1 MKRLI
6 LIICLLL
13 IPGCNQNSN
22 QEQIDLYSSFI
33 KETKQYESKDISKNL
48 PFDINVYL
56 EKVIDEEITY
66 RVIIDNPKEEI
77 KNIKAIAI
85 HNYETKDIYPTSGI
99 FEKSLNLIPNVVDLS
114 NNNVKGVILI
124 GYIDYDDEIEN
135 FDGIIK
141 VLIKYTGRKGTTEK
155 VYYEYQK

>member
-6 LIICLLL
+6 LIICLLF
-13 IPGCNQNSN
+13 ITGCNQNNN
-22 QEQIDLYSSFI
+22 QEQINLYSSFI
-33 KETKQYESKDISKNL
+33 KETKQYESKNVNKNL

-66 RVIIDNPKEEI
+66 RVIIDNPKEKI

-99 FEKSLNLIPNVVDLS
+99 FEEPLNLIPNVVDLS
-114 NNNVKGVILI
+114 NNNAKGVILI
-124 GYIDYDDEIEN
+124 GYIDYADKLEK

-141 VLIKYTGRKGTTEK
+141 ILIKYTNHKGNTEK